1 MTASEVFEAVT
12 GSGSSDFAMLV
23 AILNRRGAWCLIGGL
38 AVNCYVEPVY
48 TLDADI
54 VVAASELSAIKGDLI
69 HAGFSVEEFP
79 HSLNATMPKSDLRIQ
94 FTLDSRYQ
102 GFVKNTKI
110 QEVLDQQ
117 VPVASL
123 ENIVTGKIWAWSDE
137 RRRLSKCKKDELY
150 TPEDFTDEHRM
161 IAETTRQF
169 IDNEV
174 IPHIDELEKHDWKL
188 ARELVRKAADL
199 GLIGAN
205 IPEEYGGLGLDQTS
219 GALVGENIGRC
230 ASFATTLGAES
241 GIGLLPI
248 IYFGTEA
255 AKEKYL
261 PRIASG
267 ELITAYALT
276 EAGSGSDAMAA
287 KATAR
292 LSDDGTHYVLNGEKM
307 FITNGG
313 FADIFIVFAK
323 VDGDK
328 FSAFIVERQEGL
340 SPGAEEHKMGI
351 KGSSTTPL
359 VLADAKAP
367 LENLLGEIG
376 KGHKIA
382 FNTLNIGRFKLGAMC
397 IGGMK
402 LMLHESIR
410 YANERQQFG
419 KSISSFGAIKSKLGE
434 MAIRTWVGEAMIYR
448 TLGMIETAIGDT
460 TDPDAKRRA
469 IEEYSAECS
478 IIKVALS
485 EYCDYLADEMVQIF
499 GGYGYSAD
507 YPAER
512 AYRDSRIN
520 RIFEGTNE
528 INRMLIPGRLMKS
541 ALSGRLAL
549 LPAAQALM
557 DEILTPQMAGFDY
570 DEGLLA
576 AEEKLAKNAK
586 KVGLM
591 TLGTAAQKYMM
602 KLGDQQE
609 ILIGIAD
616 VIMDAYAME
625 SAILRARKLAASAGE
640 EAAARYVDMTRV
652 FCNDAVERIE
662 ARAKNTLAGMTDGD
676 ELRTLLAALRR
687 FTKLTPVNTIAARQ
701 RIADVMI
708 VANKYVY

>member
-1 MTASEVFEAVT
+1 M
-12 GSGSSDFAMLV
+12 
-23 AILNRRGAWCLIGGL
+23 
-38 AVNCYVEPVY
+38 
-48 TLDADI
+48 
-54 VVAASELSAIKGDLI
+54 VAAVEQKRVVQGGSFLI
-69 HAGFSVEEFP
+69 EQTTPEEIF
-79 HSLNATMPKSDLRIQ
+79 
-94 FTLDSRYQ
+94 
-102 GFVKNTKI
+102 
-110 QEVLDQQ
+110 
-117 VPVASL
+117 
-123 ENIVTGKIWAWSDE
+123 
-137 RRRLSKCKKDELY
+137 
-150 TPEDFTDEHRM
+150 TPEDFTEEHRM

-174 IPHIDELEKHDWKL
+174 IPRIDELEHHNWTL
-188 ARELVRKAADL
+188 ARELVKKAADL

-219 GALVGENIGRC
+219 GALVGENIGRS

-255 AKEKYL
+255 AKQKYL
-261 PRIASG
+261 PKIATG

-292 LSDDGTHYVLNGEKM
+292 LSADGTHYVLNGEKM

-328 FSAFIVERQEGL
+328 FSAFIVEKQDGVA
-340 SPGAEEHKMGI
+340 PGAEEHKMGI

-367 LENLLGEIG
+367 VENLLGEIG

-382 FNTLNIGRFKLGAMC
+382 FNILNIGRFKLGAMC

-402 LMLHESIR
+402 LMVHEAIK
-410 YANERQQFG
+410 YANEREQFG
-419 KSISSFGAIKSKLGE
+419 KPISSFGAIKAKLAE
-434 MAIRTWVGEAMIYR
+434 MAIRTWVGEAMTYR
-448 TLGMIETAIGDT
+448 TLGMIETAISDT
-460 TDPDAKRRA
+460 TDPDAKLRA

-485 EYCDYLADEMVQIF
+485 EYCDFVADEMVQIY
-499 GGYGYSAD
+499 GGYGYSAH

-528 INRMLIPGRLMKS
+528 INRMLVPGRLMKS
-541 ALSGRLAL
+541 ALSGKLAL

-557 DEILTPQMAGFDY
+557 DEILTPQMMGFDD
-570 DEGLLA
+570 DEQVLA
-576 AEEKLAKNAK
+576 AEQKLALNAK
-586 KVGLM
+586 KVALM

-609 ILIGIAD
+609 VLMGIAD
-616 VIMDAYAME
+616 IIIDTYAME
-625 SAILRARKLAASAGE
+625 CAILRTQKLIVAQGEAGAE
-640 EAAARYVDMTRV
+640 RFIDMTRV

-662 ARAKNTLAGMTDGD
+662 ARAKNTLAAMAEGD

-687 FTKLTPVNTIAARQ
+687 FVKLTPMNTVIARQ

-708 VANKYVY
+708 DANRYAY

>member
-1 MTASEVFEAVT
+1 MSAVIEQKE
-12 GSGSSDFAMLV
+12 LV
-23 AILNRRGAWCLIGGL
+23 KGGAFLI
-38 AVNCYVEPVY
+38 
-48 TLDADI
+48 
-54 VVAASELSAIKGDLI
+54 
-69 HAGFSVEEFP
+69 EER
-79 HSLNATMPKSDLRIQ
+79 T
-94 FTLDSRYQ
+94 T
-102 GFVKNTKI
+102 
-110 QEVLDQQ
+110 
-117 VPVASL
+117 
-123 ENIVTGKIWAWSDE
+123 DE
-137 RRRLSKCKKDELY
+137 IF
-150 TPEDFTDEHRM
+150 TPEDFTEEHRM
-161 IAETTRQF
+161 IAETTRKF

-174 IPHIDELEKHDWKL
+174 MPRIDELEHHDWKL
-188 ARELVRKAADL
+188 ARDLVKKAADL

-255 AKEKYL
+255 AKQKYL
-261 PRIASG
+261 PKIASG

-292 LSDDGTHYVLNGEKM
+292 LSADGMNYILNGEKM

-328 FSAFIVERQEGL
+328 FTAFIVEKQEGVT
-340 SPGAEEHKMGI
+340 PGAEEHKMGI

-359 VLADAKAP
+359 VLTDAKAP
-367 LENLLGEIG
+367 VENMLAEVG
-376 KGHKIA
+376 KGAKIA

-397 IGGMK
+397 VGGMK
-402 LMLHESIR
+402 LMIHEAVR

-419 KSISSFGAIKSKLGE
+419 KPISSFGAIKSKISE
-434 MAIRTWVGEAMIYR
+434 MAIRTWVGEAMTYR
-448 TLGMIETAIGDT
+448 TLGMIEAAI
-460 TDPDAKRRA
+460 TDPNDPNAKMKA

-485 EYCDYLADEMVQIF
+485 EYCDFVADEMVQIY
-499 GGYGYSAD
+499 GGYGYSAH

-528 INRMLIPGRLMKS
+528 INRMLIPGRLMKA
-541 ALSGRLAL
+541 ALSGHLAL

-557 DEILTPQMAGFDY
+557 DEILTPQIASFDE
-570 DEGLLA
+570 DEAVLA
-576 AEEKLAKNAK
+576 TEQKLAQNAK
-586 KVGLM
+586 KVALM

-609 ILIGIAD
+609 LLLGIAD
-616 VIMDAYAME
+616 IIMDAYAME
-625 SAILRARKLAASAGE
+625 SAILRAQKLAASQGE

-662 ARAKNTLAGMTDGD
+662 ARAKNTLAGMADGD

-687 FTKLTPVNTIAARQ
+687 FTKLTPMNTITARQ
-701 RIADVMI
+701 RIADVLI
-708 VANKYVY
+708 TANRYAY

>member
-1 MTASEVFEAVT
+1 MTERNKDMSAV
-12 GSGSSDFAMLV
+12 A
-23 AILNRRGAWCLIGGL
+23 
-38 AVNCYVEPVY
+38 EQ
-48 TLDADI
+48 
-54 VVAASELSAIKGDLI
+54 K
-69 HAGFSVEEFP
+69 
-79 HSLNATMPKSDLRIQ
+79 
-94 FTLDSRYQ
+94 
-102 GFVKNTKI
+102 
-110 QEVLDQQ
+110 QQ
-117 VPVASL
+117 VQGGEFLIADRTPDGVF
-123 ENIVTGKIWAWSDE
+123 
-137 RRRLSKCKKDELY
+137 
-150 TPEDFTDEHRM
+150 TPEDFTEEHRM

-174 IPHIDELEKHDWKL
+174 IPHIDELEKHDWRL
-188 ARELVRKAADL
+188 ARELVKKAADL
-199 GLIGAN
+199 GLVGAN

-255 AKEKYL
+255 AKQKYL
-261 PRIASG
+261 PKIASG

-292 LSDDGTHYVLNGEKM
+292 LSADGTHYVLNGEKM

-367 LENLLGEIG
+367 LENLLGEVG

-434 MAIRTWVGEAMIYR
+434 MAIRTWVGEAMIWR
-448 TLGMIETAIGDT
+448 TLGMIEDAIGDT
-460 TDPDAKRRA
+460 NDPDAKMRA

-485 EYCDYLADEMVQIF
+485 EYCDYLADEMVQIY

-541 ALSGRLAL
+541 ALSGKLAL

-557 DEILTPQMAGFDY
+557 DEILTPQIAGFDD

-576 AEEKLAKNAK
+576 AEQKLAKNAK

-625 SAILRARKLAASAGE
+625 SAILRAQKLAASQGE
-640 EAAARYVDMTRV
+640 EAAARYIDMTRV

-662 ARAKNTLAGMTDGD
+662 ARAKNTLAGMAEGD

-708 VANKYVY
+708 DANKYVY

>member
-1 MTASEVFEAVT
+1 MSAVIEQKQIVK
-12 GSGSSDFAMLV
+12 G
-23 AILNRRGAWCLIGGL
+23 GAFLI
-38 AVNCYVEPVY
+38 EERTPE
-48 TLDADI
+48 DI
-54 VVAASELSAIKGDLI
+54 
-69 HAGFSVEEFP
+69 F
-79 HSLNATMPKSDLRIQ
+79 
-94 FTLDSRYQ
+94 
-102 GFVKNTKI
+102 
-110 QEVLDQQ
+110 
-117 VPVASL
+117 
-123 ENIVTGKIWAWSDE
+123 
-137 RRRLSKCKKDELY
+137 
-150 TPEDFTDEHRM
+150 TPEDFTEEHRM

-174 IPHIDELEKHDWKL
+174 VPHIDDLEHHNWKL
-188 ARELVRKAADL
+188 ARDLVKKAADL

-255 AKEKYL
+255 AKQKYL
-261 PRIASG
+261 SKIASG

-292 LSDDGTHYVLNGEKM
+292 LSADGTHYILNGEKM

-328 FSAFIVERQEGL
+328 FTAFIVEKQEGVQ
-340 SPGAEEHKMGI
+340 PGAEEHKMGI

-359 VLADAKAP
+359 VLTDAKAP
-367 LENLLGEIG
+367 VENMLAEVG
-376 KGHKIA
+376 KGAKIA

-397 IGGMK
+397 VGGMK
-402 LMLHESIR
+402 LMIHEAVR

-419 KSISSFGAIKSKLGE
+419 QAISSFGAIKSKIAE
-434 MAIRTWVGEAMIYR
+434 MAIRTWVGESMTYR
-448 TLGMIETAIGDT
+448 TLGMIEAAI
-460 TDPDAKRRA
+460 TDPNDPNAKLKA

-485 EYCDYLADEMVQIF
+485 EYCDFVADEMVQIY
-499 GGYGYSAD
+499 GGYGYSAH

-528 INRMLIPGRLMKS
+528 INRMLIPGRLMKA
-541 ALSGRLAL
+541 ALSGHLAL

-557 DEILTPQMAGFDY
+557 DEILTPQMTSFDD
-570 DEGLLA
+570 DEAILA
-576 AEEKLAKNAK
+576 TEQKLAQNGK
-586 KVGLM
+586 KVALM

-602 KLGDQQE
+602 TLGDQQE
-609 ILIGIAD
+609 ILLGIAD
-616 VIMDAYAME
+616 VIMDTYAME
-625 SAILRARKLAASAGE
+625 SAILRAQKLAASQGE
-640 EAAARYVDMTRV
+640 DAAARYIDMTRV

-662 ARAKNTLAGMTDGD
+662 ARAKNTLAGMADGD

-687 FTKLTPVNTIAARQ
+687 FTKLTPMNTITARQ
-701 RIADVMI
+701 RIADVLI
-708 VANKYVY
+708 TANKWAY

>member
-1 MTASEVFEAVT
+1 MAAVAEQKQIVK
-12 GSGSSDFAMLV
+12 G
-23 AILNRRGAWCLIGGL
+23 GAFLI
-38 AVNCYVEPVY
+38 
-48 TLDADI
+48 
-54 VVAASELSAIKGDLI
+54 
-69 HAGFSVEEFP
+69 EERTPAEIF
-79 HSLNATMPKSDLRIQ
+79 
-94 FTLDSRYQ
+94 
-102 GFVKNTKI
+102 
-110 QEVLDQQ
+110 
-117 VPVASL
+117 
-123 ENIVTGKIWAWSDE
+123 
-137 RRRLSKCKKDELY
+137 
-150 TPEDFTDEHRM
+150 TPEDFTEEHRM

-174 IPHIDELEKHDWKL
+174 GPRIDELEKHDWKL
-188 ARELVRKAADL
+188 ARDLIKKAADL

-219 GALVGENIGRC
+219 GALVGENIGRS

-261 PRIASG
+261 PKIAAG

-287 KATAR
+287 KATAK
-292 LSDDGTHYVLNGEKM
+292 LSQDGTHYILNGEKM
-307 FITNGG
+307 WITNGG

-328 FSAFIVERQEGL
+328 FSAFIVERQPGL
-340 SPGAEEHKMGI
+340 SSGGEEHKMGI
-351 KGSSTTPL
+351 KGSSTTAL
-359 VLADAKAP
+359 VLSDVKAP
-367 LENLLGEIG
+367 VENLLGEVG

-382 FNTLNIGRFKLGAMC
+382 FNILNIGRFKLGAMC

-402 LMLHESIR
+402 LMAHESVR
-410 YANERQQFG
+410 YANERHQFG
-419 KSISSFGAIKSKLGE
+419 KSISSFGAIKAKLGE
-434 MAIRTWVGEAMIYR
+434 MAIRTWVGESMIYR
-448 TLGMIETAIGDT
+448 TLGMIETAISDT
-460 TDPDAKRRA
+460 TDFDAKLRA

-485 EYCDYLADEMVQIF
+485 EYCDYVVDEMVQIY

-557 DEILTPQMAGFDY
+557 DEILSPQMTGFDD

-576 AEEKLAKNAK
+576 AELKLAKNAK
-586 KVGLM
+586 KVALM

-602 KLGDQQE
+602 GLSEQQE

-616 VIMDAYAME
+616 IIMDTYAME
-625 SAILRARKLAASAGE
+625 SAILRAQKLAGTQGE
-640 EAAARYVDMTRV
+640 EAAARYLDMTRV
-652 FCNDAVERIE
+652 FCNDAVERIDMH
-662 ARAKNTLAGMTDGD
+662 AKNTLAAMAEGD

-687 FTKLTPVNTIAARQ
+687 FTKLTPMNTVAARQ
-701 RIADVMI
+701 RIANVLI
-708 VANKYVY
+708 EANRWVY

>member
-1 MTASEVFEAVT
+1 MSAVIEQKEIVKGGAFLIEERTTDEVF
-12 GSGSSDFAMLV
+12 
-23 AILNRRGAWCLIGGL
+23 
-38 AVNCYVEPVY
+38 
-48 TLDADI
+48 
-54 VVAASELSAIKGDLI
+54 
-69 HAGFSVEEFP
+69 
-79 HSLNATMPKSDLRIQ
+79 
-94 FTLDSRYQ
+94 
-102 GFVKNTKI
+102 
-110 QEVLDQQ
+110 
-117 VPVASL
+117 
-123 ENIVTGKIWAWSDE
+123 
-137 RRRLSKCKKDELY
+137 
-150 TPEDFTDEHRM
+150 TPEDFTEEHRM

-174 IPHIDELEKHDWKL
+174 VPHIDDLEHHDWKL
-188 ARELVRKAADL
+188 ARDFVKKAADL

-255 AKEKYL
+255 AKQKYL
-261 PRIASG
+261 PKIASG

-292 LSDDGTHYVLNGEKM
+292 LSADGTHYILNGEKM

-328 FSAFIVERQEGL
+328 FTAFIVEKQDGVQ
-340 SPGAEEHKMGI
+340 PGAEEHKMGI

-359 VLADAKAP
+359 VLTDAKAP
-367 LENLLGEIG
+367 VENMLAEVG
-376 KGHKIA
+376 KGAKIA

-397 IGGMK
+397 VGGMK
-402 LMLHESIR
+402 LMIHEAVR

-419 KSISSFGAIKSKLGE
+419 KAISSFGAIKSKLAE
-434 MAIRTWVGEAMIYR
+434 MAIRTWVGESMTYR
-448 TLGMIETAIGDT
+448 TLGMIEAAI
-460 TDPDAKRRA
+460 TDPNDPNAKMKA

-485 EYCDYLADEMVQIF
+485 EYCDFVADEMVQIY
-499 GGYGYSAD
+499 GGYGYSAH

-528 INRMLIPGRLMKS
+528 INRMLIPGRLMKA
-541 ALSGRLAL
+541 ALSGHLAL

-557 DEILTPQMAGFDY
+557 DEILTPQMASFD
-570 DEGLLA
+570 DAEALLA
-576 AEEKLAKNAK
+576 IEQKLAQNAK
-586 KVGLM
+586 KVALM
-591 TLGTAAQKYMM
+591 TLGTAAQKYML

-609 ILIGIAD
+609 ILLGIAD

-625 SAILRARKLAASAGE
+625 SAILRAQKLAASQGE
-640 EAAARYVDMTRV
+640 AAAARYIDMTRV

-662 ARAKNTLAGMTDGD
+662 ARAKNTLAGMAEGD

-687 FTKLTPVNTIAARQ
+687 FTKLTPMNTITARQ
-701 RIADVMI
+701 RIADVLI
-708 VANKYVY
+708 TANKYVY

>member
-1 MTASEVFEAVT
+1 MSAV
-12 GSGSSDFAMLV
+12 AEEQQL
-23 AILNRRGAWCLIGGL
+23 
-38 AVNCYVEPVY
+38 
-48 TLDADI
+48 
-54 VVAASELSAIKGDLI
+54 IKGGAFLI
-69 HAGFSVEEFP
+69 EERTPEEIF
-79 HSLNATMPKSDLRIQ
+79 
-94 FTLDSRYQ
+94 
-102 GFVKNTKI
+102 
-110 QEVLDQQ
+110 
-117 VPVASL
+117 
-123 ENIVTGKIWAWSDE
+123 
-137 RRRLSKCKKDELY
+137 
-150 TPEDFTDEHRM
+150 TPEDFTEEHRM

-169 IDNEV
+169 VDNEV
-174 IPHIDELEKHDWKL
+174 NPRIDELEKHDWKL
-188 ARELVRKAADL
+188 SRELVGKAAEL

-219 GALVGENIGRC
+219 GALVGENIGRN

-248 IYFGTEA
+248 IYFATEA
-255 AKEKYL
+255 AKQNYL

-292 LSDDGTHYVLNGEKM
+292 LSEDGTEYILNGEKM
-307 FITNGG
+307 WITNGG

-328 FSAFIVERQEGL
+328 FSAFIVERQPGL
-340 SPGAEEHKMGI
+340 TSGAEEHKMGI
-351 KGSSTTPL
+351 KGSSTTAL
-359 VLADAKAP
+359 VLSDVRTP
-367 LENLLGEIG
+367 VENLLGEIG

-382 FNTLNIGRFKLGAMC
+382 FNVLNIGRFKLGAMC

-402 LMLHESIR
+402 LMVHESVR
-410 YANERQQFG
+410 YANERHQFG
-419 KSISSFGAIKSKLGE
+419 RSISSFGAIKSKLAE
-434 MAIRTWVGEAMIYR
+434 QAIRTWIGESMIYR
-448 TLGMIETAIGDT
+448 TLGLIEAGIGAV
-460 TDPDAKRRA
+460 DAKDMDARLRA
-469 IEEYSAECS
+469 IEEYAAECS

-485 EYCDYLADEMVQIF
+485 EYCDYVVDEMVQIY

-541 ALSGRLAL
+541 AMSGRLAL

-557 DEILTPQMAGFDY
+557 DEVLSPQIGGMDD
-570 DEGLLA
+570 DETLLA
-576 AEEKLAKNAK
+576 AEQKLMQNAK
-586 KVGLM
+586 KVALM

-609 ILIGIAD
+609 ILMGIAD
-616 VIMDAYAME
+616 VIMDTYAME
-625 SAILRARKLAASAGE
+625 TAILRSRKLAASHGE
-640 EAAARYVDMTRV
+640 KAAARYVEMTQV
-652 FCNDAVERIE
+652 FCNDAVGRIE
-662 ARAKNTLAGMTDGD
+662 TKAKNTLAGLSEGD

-687 FTKLTPVNTIAARQ
+687 FTKLQPMNTIAARQ
-701 RIADVMI
+701 RIADEMI
-708 VANKYVY
+708 AANKYVY

>member
-1 MTASEVFEAVT
+1 MSAVVEQKQVVQ
-12 GSGSSDFAMLV
+12 G
-23 AILNRRGAWCLIGGL
+23 GAFMI
-38 AVNCYVEPVY
+38 EDR
-48 TLDADI
+48 TT
-54 VVAASELSAIKGDLI
+54 
-69 HAGFSVEEFP
+69 EEIF
-79 HSLNATMPKSDLRIQ
+79 
-94 FTLDSRYQ
+94 
-102 GFVKNTKI
+102 
-110 QEVLDQQ
+110 
-117 VPVASL
+117 
-123 ENIVTGKIWAWSDE
+123 
-137 RRRLSKCKKDELY
+137 
-150 TPEDFTDEHRM
+150 TPEDFTEEHNM

-188 ARELVRKAADL
+188 ARELVKKAADL

-255 AKEKYL
+255 AKKNYL

-267 ELITAYALT
+267 EIITAYALT

-292 LSDDGTHYVLNGEKM
+292 LSEDGTHYILNGEKM

-367 LENLLGEIG
+367 VANLLGEVG

-434 MAIRTWVGEAMIYR
+434 MAIRTWVGEAMIWR
-448 TLGMIETAIGDT
+448 TLGMIEDAIGDT
-460 TDPDAKRRA
+460 TDPDAKMRA

-541 ALSGRLAL
+541 ALSGKLAL

-557 DEILTPQMAGFDY
+557 DEVLTPQMASFD
-570 DEGLLA
+570 DDDSLLA
-576 AEEKLAKNAK
+576 AETKLARNAK

-602 KLGDQQE
+602 TLGDQQE

-616 VIMDAYAME
+616 IIMDAYAME
-625 SAILRARKLAASAGE
+625 SAILRTQKLAASQGE
-640 EAAARYVDMTRV
+640 EAAARYIDMTRV
-652 FCNDAVERIE
+652 FCNDAVERID
-662 ARAKNTLAGMTDGD
+662 ARAKNTLAGMSEGD

-687 FTKLTPVNTIAARQ
+687 FTKLSPVNTIVARQ

-708 VANKYVY
+708 AANKYVY

>member
-1 MTASEVFEAVT
+1 MSAVVEQKQVVQG
-12 GSGSSDFAMLV
+12 GSF
-23 AILNRRGAWCLIGGL
+23 LI
-38 AVNCYVEPVY
+38 EDR
-48 TLDADI
+48 T
-54 VVAASELSAIKGDLI
+54 
-69 HAGFSVEEFP
+69 
-79 HSLNATMPKSDLRIQ
+79 T
-94 FTLDSRYQ
+94 
-102 GFVKNTKI
+102 
-110 QEVLDQQ
+110 QE
-117 VPVASL
+117 
-123 ENIVTGKIWAWSDE
+123 IF
-137 RRRLSKCKKDELY
+137 
-150 TPEDFTDEHRM
+150 TPEDFTEEHRM

-174 IPHIDELEKHDWKL
+174 IPRIDELEKHDWKL
-188 ARELVRKAADL
+188 ARELVKKAADL

-255 AKEKYL
+255 AKQKYL
-261 PRIASG
+261 PKIASG

-292 LSDDGTHYVLNGEKM
+292 LSEDGTHYILNGEKM

-340 SPGAEEHKMGI
+340 SAGAEEHKMGI

-359 VLADAKAP
+359 ILADAKAP
-367 LENLLGEIG
+367 VENLLGEIG

-402 LMLHESIR
+402 LILHESIR

-434 MAIRTWVGEAMIYR
+434 MAIRTWVGEAMIWR
-448 TLGMIETAIGDT
+448 TLGMIEDAIGDT
-460 TDPDAKRRA
+460 TDPDAKMRA

-485 EYCDYLADEMVQIF
+485 EYCDYLADEMVQIY

-541 ALSGRLAL
+541 ALSGKLAL

-557 DEILTPQMAGFDY
+557 DEILTPQMAGFDD

-576 AEEKLAKNAK
+576 AEQKLAKNAK

-591 TLGTAAQKYMM
+591 TLGTAAQKYML

-616 VIMDAYAME
+616 IIMDAYAME
-625 SAILRARKLAASAGE
+625 SAILRAQKLAASQGE

-662 ARAKNTLAGMTDGD
+662 ARAKNTLAGMSEGD

-708 VANKYVY
+708 EANKYVY

>member
-1 MTASEVFEAVT
+1 MSAVAEQKQVVQGGEFLIADRTPDEVF
-12 GSGSSDFAMLV
+12 
-23 AILNRRGAWCLIGGL
+23 
-38 AVNCYVEPVY
+38 
-48 TLDADI
+48 
-54 VVAASELSAIKGDLI
+54 
-69 HAGFSVEEFP
+69 
-79 HSLNATMPKSDLRIQ
+79 
-94 FTLDSRYQ
+94 
-102 GFVKNTKI
+102 
-110 QEVLDQQ
+110 
-117 VPVASL
+117 
-123 ENIVTGKIWAWSDE
+123 
-137 RRRLSKCKKDELY
+137 
-150 TPEDFTDEHRM
+150 TPEDFTEEHHM

-174 IPHIDELEKHDWKL
+174 IPHLDELEKHDWKL
-188 ARELVRKAADL
+188 ARALVSKAADL
-199 GLIGAN
+199 GLISAN

-255 AKEKYL
+255 AKQKYL
-261 PRIASG
+261 PKIASG

-292 LSDDGTHYVLNGEKM
+292 LSADGTHYILNGEKM

-340 SPGAEEHKMGI
+340 TPGAEEHKMGI

-359 VLADAKAP
+359 VLSDAKAP
-367 LENLLGEIG
+367 LENLLGEVG

-448 TLGMIETAIGDT
+448 TLGMIEAAIGDT
-460 TDPDAKRRA
+460 TDPDAKMRA

-485 EYCDYLADEMVQIF
+485 EYCDYLADEMVQIY

-541 ALSGRLAL
+541 ALSGKLAL
-549 LPAAQALM
+549 LPAAKALM
-557 DEILTPQMAGFDY
+557 DEILTPQIVGFDD

-576 AEEKLAKNAK
+576 VEQKLAKNAK

-602 KLGDQQE
+602 TLGEQQE
-609 ILIGIAD
+609 VLLGIAD

-625 SAILRARKLAASAGE
+625 SAILRAQKLAASQGE
-640 EAAARYVDMTRV
+640 EAAARYIDMTRV

-662 ARAKNTLAGMTDGD
+662 ARAKNTLAGMAEGD

-708 VANKYVY
+708 EANKYVY